1 MSWLCDNCNNFVPT
15 SISRCP
21 YCGYAK
27 PASAMV
33 FSAESV
39 NLNKTPLPGAASA
52 SMFTPVSYVPG
63 AASASMFTPVSYV
76 PGAASAS
83 MFSPGAASF
92 GSTVPS
98 CRTKAY
104 FMAESDK
111 VTGMCNIPRR
121 ELDAIFH
128 RAKFIEDAELSE
140 EQQFTREMFG
150 YDAGT
155 QRKYD
160 ALLPGGKA
168 VLGISNFPLNEAYR
182 YSKEN
187 GRPYH
192 YAPDQADADQM
203 SRIFET
209 VIREKTFETK
219 KIGIV
224 FRAWTEGIETVSKIC
239 NGESIGRYTSTSIR
253 KEYSDTWGIKPQVGT
268 TKPNSKGF
276 FATIIIPAN
285 TTSIIPLLLF
295 DDLPSKT
302 AQYEVLLHPE
312 GRLID
317 TGYNDTA
324 GYRVIVYLGP
334 EKSALFDAPLPDI
347 LSLSDSR
354 GTNIKGL
361 IESNAISQPGNP
373 ATHGGRKRK
382 TKKNRKNRRKQTKK

>member
-1 MSWLCDNCNNFVPT
+1 MF
-15 SISRCP
+15 
-21 YCGYAK
+21 
-27 PASAMV
+27 PA
-33 FSAESV
+33 
-39 NLNKTPLPGAASA
+39 AASPF
-52 SMFTPVSYVPG
+52 SFG
-63 AASASMFTPVSYV
+63 
-76 PGAASAS
+76 
-83 MFSPGAASF
+83 SPGA
-92 GSTVPS
+92 STVPS

-104 FMAESDK
+104 FTAESDR
-111 VTGMCNIPRR
+111 VTALCNIPSR

-160 ALLPGGKA
+160 VLFPGGKA

-192 YAPDQADADQM
+192 YPPDQADADQM
-203 SRIFET
+203 GRIFET

-239 NGESIGRYTSTSIR
+239 NNESIGRYTSTSVR

-268 TKPNSKGF
+268 MKPNSKGF

-295 DDLPSKT
+295 DDLPLKT

-334 EKSALFDAPLPDI
+334 EKSALFDASVSEI
-347 LSLSDSR
+347 LSLDDGR

-361 IESNAISQPGNP
+361 IESDAISQPGNP
-373 ATHGGRKRK
+373 ATHGGRKTRK
-382 TKKNRKNRRKQTKK
+382 TKRYKRSKRSKQTKK

>member
-1 MSWLCDNCNNFVPT
+1 MSW
-15 SISRCP
+15 RCEV
-21 YCGYAK
+21 C
-27 PASAMV
+27 SA
-33 FSAESV
+33 
-39 NLNKTPLPGAASA
+39 LNKDPNSTECFDCHSPKPSTPVVSSSFVSPAASA
-52 SMFTPVSYVPG
+52 NPFMFGSPAASSSFGSPAAYVSSYVPG
-63 AASASMFTPVSYV
+63 AASAAMFPA
-76 PGAASAS
+76 AAS
-83 MFSPGAASF
+83 SPGA
-92 GSTVPS
+92 STVPS

-104 FMAESDK
+104 FIAESDK
-111 VTGMCNIPRR
+111 VTAVCNIPRR
-121 ELDAIFH
+121 ELEAIFH
-128 RAKFIEDAELSE
+128 RAKFVEDAELSE

-160 ALLPGGKA
+160 ALFPGGKA

-182 YSKEN
+182 YYKEN

-192 YAPDQADADQM
+192 YPPDQADADQM
-203 SRIFET
+203 GRIFET

-239 NGESIGRYTSTSIR
+239 NGESIGRYTSTSVR

-268 TKPNSKGF
+268 MKPNSKGF

-295 DDLPSKT
+295 NDLPLKT
-302 AQYEVLLHPE
+302 SQYEVLLHPE

-334 EKSALFDAPLPDI
+334 EKSALFGAPLPVI
-347 LSLSDSR
+347 LSLSDPS
-354 GTNIKGL
+354 GTNVKGL
-361 IESNAISQPGNP
+361 IESHAISQPGNP

-382 TKKNRKNRRKQTKK
+382 TRRYKRSKRKTKK